1 MENPVQVFSCEHCG
15 IFKSTFFTVN
25 LDLDLYRVQPFKSSL
40 HIGFTI
46 FCCAYLYVY
55 ILKEYMLFIV
65 HCYPNDY
72 FCFLQIRQNIPAYVN
87 RKGINQKFWSILNLL
102 HSFTS
107 YLFNKKNSGIA
118 GGFEVMFR
126 QSPRNQ
132 EAYSES
138 CRAFKSDL
146 QTELITKNS
155 ILYNWQGSLIRL

>member
-1 MENPVQVFSCEHCG
+1 M
-15 IFKSTFFTVN
+15 K
-25 LDLDLYRVQPFKSSL
+25 
-40 HIGFTI
+40 
-46 FCCAYLYVY
+46 YVY

-72 FCFLQIRQNIPAYVN
+72 FCFLQIRQNMPAYVN

-155 ILYNWQGSLIRL
+155 ILYNWQGSLIRLWNLFYNSIWFIKNLKDFTRLNWANTEVSYVFL